1 MPTSS
6 ACSQLHSIRPLKA
19 KACVPGARKQSKSG
33 KAGASRLAEIGEDAP
48 FFSITG

>member
-19 KACVPGARKQSKSG
+19 KVYSAGAAKQSN
-33 KAGASRLAEIGEDAP
+33 AGSAGGAP
-48 FFSITG
+48 WPMNAHTMPFATVQG